1 MIQSGVPDKIVQ
13 NTKIPVKRRSVIVA
27 NAANAPEPG
36 YRPQYVR
43 SRTSAMRTT
52 AQKASPMLIV
62 SSLVRLCRN
71 EMTREAKSMV
81 RKRGFEPPLGCPN

>member
-1 MIQSGVPDKIVQ
+1 MTQSGVPDKIVQ

-43 SRTSAMRTT
+43 SRMSAMRTT

-62 SSLVRLCRN
+62 SSLVRLCP
-71 EMTREAKSMV
+71 ETK
-81 RKRGFEPPLGCPN
+81 